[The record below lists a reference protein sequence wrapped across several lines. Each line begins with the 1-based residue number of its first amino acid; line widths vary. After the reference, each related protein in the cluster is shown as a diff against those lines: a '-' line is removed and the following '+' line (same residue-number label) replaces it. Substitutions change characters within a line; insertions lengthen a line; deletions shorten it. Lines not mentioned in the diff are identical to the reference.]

1 MKRIL
6 SALLIGAFSITA
18 AAGQLSQQ
26 EALDLGTEAYI
37 FGYPLITMD
46 MTRSVMTNYA
56 TPGTRGA
63 PMGQFFHARIYP
75 DASFKSVTAPNA
87 DTLYSIAW
95 LDVSAEPYVLHVPDV
110 GNRYYLME
118 MLNAW
123 TDVFADPGS
132 RTSGTK
138 AHDFLITGPH
148 WKGTAPQG
156 MEVLDSD
163 TDLVWIIGRT
173 YCSGTR
179 EDYKAVHDIQD
190 QYTLVPLSA
199 YGKSFT
205 PPPGQVDPK
214 IDMKTPVRDQV
225 NRLDAGLFLK
235 KLAELMKNNPPYS
248 DDAPM
253 MTTLAKLGVEPGKD
267 FDVAQ
272 LGSDAA
278 IGLTSAVQAAQE
290 KIMSHYYHAGR
301 QVNGWRI
308 TTNTGD
314 YGDDYIQRA
323 LMTEI
328 GLGANLPEDAV
339 YPMAKFDKD
348 GTPLNGTN
356 KYVMHF
362 KKDKLPP
369 VNGFWSLTM
378 YNDQYFFVNNPIN
391 RYSISLRDNL
401 KYNADGSLDI
411 YIQHDSPGADKESN
425 WLPAPQEVFI
435 LMMRLYWPKEAAI
448 SGSWVPPGVRKQ

>member
-1 MKRIL
+1 
-6 SALLIGAFSITA
+6 
-18 AAGQLSQQ
+18 
-26 EALDLGTEAYI
+26 
-37 FGYPLITMD
+37 
-46 MTRSVMTNYA
+46 
-56 TPGTRGA
+56 
-63 PMGQFFHARIYP
+63 
-75 DASFKSVTAPNA
+75 
-87 DTLYSIAW
+87 
-95 LDVSAEPYVLHVPDV
+95 
-110 GNRYYLME
+110 
-118 MLNAW
+118 
-123 TDVFADPGS
+123 
-132 RTSGTK
+132 
-138 AHDFLITGPH
+138 
-148 WKGTAPQG
+148 
-156 MEVLDSD
+156 
-163 TDLVWIIGRT
+163 
-173 YCSGTR
+173 
-179 EDYKAVHDIQD
+179 
-190 QYTLVPLSA
+190 
-199 YGKSFT
+199 
-205 PPPGQVDPK
+205 
-214 IDMKTPVRDQV
+214 
-225 NRLDAGLFLK
+225 
-235 KLAELMKNNPPYS
+235 
-248 DDAPM
+248 
-253 MTTLAKLGVEPGKD
+253 
-267 FDVAQ
+267 
-272 LGSDAA
+272 
-278 IGLTSAVQAAQE
+278 VQAAQE